1 MVVAVQYSTI
11 RDAFQVFQDT
21 ATVSTFF
28 LVAKEMPATAS
39 SEVDVRDQATGRDAK
54 KKIVA
59 HPAIVLGRMFK
70 KMLEVG
76 FEWLGFNDE
85 AREYIANSV
94 EPWEELILAWAENN
108 SCNNEA
114 KILTDESMT
123 IRKLKEYVVQN
134 SKKIQAQHLE
144 LLVNAVLLLIGLR
157 EVRAALLALQ
167 AAFQLRE
174 IGDPVLASAQRKLL
188 GMVIFLCSTTEKS
201 EVKKLQAEFL
211 HLKRLLKSQV
221 FRQSC
226 DVFEAK
232 IANLLRIYRPDN
244 VFTQEWEELF
254 AQMIQMSRLIHSSG
268 GEYPQQLDTQNT
280 NWMGGLL
287 GCCAPEPGVRVY

>member
-11 RDAFQVFQDT
+11 RDAFQVFQDA

-123 IRKLKEYVVQN
+123 IRKLQEYVVQN

-174 IGDPVLASAQRKLL
+174 IGDR
-188 GMVIFLCSTTEKS
+188 TTEAPWNGHFSLQYNREKRG
-201 EVKKLQAEFL
+201 KKTAS
-211 HLKRLLKSQV
+211 RIPT
-221 FRQSC
+221 
-226 DVFEAK
+226 FEALAEVPSVSAK
-232 IANLLRIYRPDN
+232 LRCFR
-244 VFTQEWEELF
+244 
-254 AQMIQMSRLIHSSG
+254 G
-268 GEYPQQLDTQNT
+268 
-280 NWMGGLL
+280 
-287 GCCAPEPGVRVY
+287 